1 MTTAAADKQANN
13 SNAAADSSR
22 QRTKLVIRHLPID
35 LTQEQFNTHLAP
47 YQHLLNYTYLYTG
60 KIRSTVDAS
69 RQSVAYVNVT
79 SPDNVYAV
87 VNHLL
92 HINWYADS
100 SIHTT
105 APPSQARVLNQLDNN
120 VEVEYAPYQLLPR
133 PQHKPT
139 SKAELRDSKLAD
151 TYETDTEYQDFIQE
165 LQRIPSILPSA
176 EKQLELREAEE
187 KKNGGVKQSDNL
199 NNKAAIIEYLVN
211 SMAKKKVNEKA
222 KASTGQQ
229 PTKPQSQA
237 VQKETEKQQVAANK
251 KYKAKAVLL
260 DEDKARRKQA
270 RKAKRIAERLRKLQA
285 RAAADNCE
293 STPANDANKQVDPSA
308 SAKSK
313 KYRAKDELPPSKVQ
327 SDKTFASIAAS
338 QDSKANRQQ
347 PAPRPGTSDS
357 SVAKKR
363 PEPHITSTAAGQL
376 TSNSQTSPRSSPSAP
391 PASRGGKRGGK
402 GDKQPK
408 FAPKPS
414 AAAS

>member
-1 MTTAAADKQANN
+1 MPWPAASISLCEHFLSDCADGKMTTPTPATTTCSTITTEPATTQNHSVTIKEPRAAVVHHCVLLSVPPVPSTIAESLPSTYLSAAAN
-13 SNAAADSSR
+13 S
-22 QRTKLVIRHLPID
+22 
-35 LTQEQFNTHLAP
+35 
-47 YQHLLNYTYLYTG
+47 QH
-60 KIRSTVDAS
+60 
-69 RQSVAYVNVT
+69 
-79 SPDNVYAV
+79 
-87 VNHLL
+87 
-92 HINWYADS
+92 
-100 SIHTT
+100 
-105 APPSQARVLNQLDNN
+105 
-120 VEVEYAPYQLLPR
+120 E
-133 PQHKPT
+133 
-139 SKAELRDSKLAD
+139 
-151 TYETDTEYQDFIQE
+151 
-165 LQRIPSILPSA
+165 
-176 EKQLELREAEE
+176 
-187 KKNGGVKQSDNL
+187 
-199 NNKAAIIEYLVN
+199 
-211 SMAKKKVNEKA
+211 
-222 KASTGQQ
+222 
-229 PTKPQSQA
+229 QSQA